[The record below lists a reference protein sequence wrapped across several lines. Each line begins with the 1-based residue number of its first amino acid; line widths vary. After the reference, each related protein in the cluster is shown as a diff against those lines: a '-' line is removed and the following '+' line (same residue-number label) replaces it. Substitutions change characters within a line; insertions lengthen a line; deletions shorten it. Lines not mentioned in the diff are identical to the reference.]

1 MQSHQFAVG
10 LLTELAPHE
19 HPNLLGLNENK
30 GQTIKLRLRTNRY
43 DGFRAYSDVRRVL
56 CHELTHNVWGDH
68 GDNFKALNSRLNREV
83 AEFERAKR
91 EGAHTL
97 GGGGDVYEPERELEA
112 EAQSFVL
119 GGASASPRPVFGESP
134 EDRRRRVLEATMRRL
149 RREEEEVEMSCG
161 TAGPGVSADAK
172 APDSTASSTT
182 PH

>member
-30 GQTIKLRLRTNRY
+30 GQTIKLRLRTDAY
-43 DGFRAYSDVRRVL
+43 DGFRAYSDIRRVL

-68 GDNFKALNSRLNREV
+68 DDNFKALNSRLNREV

-91 EGAHTL
+91 DGAHRL
-97 GGGGDVYEPERELEA
+97 GGEVGDVYEREGELAA
-112 EAQSFVL
+112 EAQSYVL
-119 GGASASPRPVFGESP
+119 GGSSASPGPILGESV

-149 RREEEEVEMSCG
+149 QREEEEVEMSCG
-161 TAGPGVSADAK
+161 TAGPQAEAHPGFEGSG
-172 APDSTASSTT
+172 
-182 PH
+182 